1 MNTIVFDPPEETSG
15 DWMPI
20 KDFRKYDF
28 AKTEMLLQNMYRNI
42 KTIEPEF
49 EYDIK
54 FENQTNPY
62 LEDGATY
69 YKRLIIDQKFQDQSN
84 SLSTLIPR
92 LRHDNF
98 FILNGSSYVPL
109 LFLEKA
115 PIDRI
120 LNEETK
126 KNKIFININ
135 AVYNFTFDFTKRMVQ
150 FRSKLISMDIF
161 FRVLFANDKDYL
173 IQLMDIGLITKT
185 TYTKEERKKFVKNFL
200 DFYKWEYFND
210 KDILAWM
217 DNFLLLDYYREI
229 FIDYYD
235 VDNFGDIVKEVV
247 TLFVEEKPIDMA
259 TLSNRRVVL
268 TEYLIR
274 PLFEIYVRLL
284 YGIID
289 KKSQNFLPTINE
301 FAVLTTGFN
310 GLLHRGQLYDISNP
324 YPLPLI
330 NKISQDIQ
338 IIKNGR
344 LPKSWQRNDSSGFGL
359 ICPISVSPQ
368 NMASNLIFTS
378 SARINKLGRLKINP
392 ENIGTS

>member
-1 MNTIVFDPPEETSG
+1 
-15 DWMPI
+15 
-20 KDFRKYDF
+20 
-28 AKTEMLLQNMYRNI
+28 
-42 KTIEPEF
+42 
-49 EYDIK
+49 
-54 FENQTNPY
+54 
-62 LEDGATY
+62 
-69 YKRLIIDQKFQDQSN
+69 
-84 SLSTLIPR
+84 
-92 LRHDNF
+92 
-98 FILNGSSYVPL
+98 
-109 LFLEKA
+109 
-115 PIDRI
+115 
-120 LNEETK
+120 
-126 KNKIFININ
+126 
-135 AVYNFTFDFTKRMVQ
+135 
-150 FRSKLISMDIF
+150 MDIF

-324 YPLPLI
+324 YPMPLI
-330 NKISQDIQ
+330 HKVSQDIQ
-338 IIKNGR
+338 IIKQGR
-344 LPKSWQRNDSSGFGL
+344 LPKSWQRNDESGFGV
-359 ICPISVSPQ
+359 ICPISISPQ
-368 NMASNLIFTS
+368 NMGANLVFTS
-378 SARINKLGRLKINP
+378 SARINKLGRIKTNSEKIIKNAD
-392 ENIGTS
+392 